1 MKSFERPRRMFRE
14 LRTLCPWPLPVIA
27 LLFGMLASAWMVSM
41 TDREMRETLLH
52 EARLLAA
59 AIDREH
65 LRSLAGD
72 ESDRELEPY
81 RRLKAQLTAVR
92 AADPKRRFVYLM
104 GRRSGGEIFIRVDSE
119 PEASEDYSPP
129 GQVYEEATS
138 DFEAVFERGAAFV
151 DGPLQDRWGV
161 WVSALVPLSDS
172 SGSIVSLLGMDV
184 EASSW
189 RRNVWKRSA
198 LSIVLIGVLL
208 GALLAAVS
216 ALRAGRRLREE
227 TARAD
232 ELALKAR
239 AASVAKSEF
248 LANMSHEIRT
258 PMNGVV
264 GMTGLLLDTELTEEQ
279 RRYAEIVRVS
289 AESLLSL
296 INDILDFSKIEAGK
310 LDLEILDFDLSSL
323 MDDFILTLAVSA
335 EEKGIELLCG
345 IDSDVP
351 VLLRGDP
358 GRLRQVLTNFV
369 SNAVKFTH
377 EGEVETRVSV
387 EEESDR
393 DVLLRFSVRD
403 TGIGI
408 GEEKMGLLFAKFSQ
422 VDAST
427 TRKYGGTGLGL
438 AISKQLAEM
447 MGGLVGVTSAEGKG
461 SEFWFTARLEKQPEI
476 LRRDTRPEADLRGVR
491 VLIVDDNATNRRLLH
506 ARLTSWG
513 MRPESVSDG
522 SAALASLDAA
532 LRGGDPF
539 RLAVVDMQMPGMD
552 GETLG
557 SLVRADGRFRALRM
571 LMLTS
576 LGIRGDARKF
586 AEAGFSGYL
595 NKPVRQNDLRDVLSF
610 ILTGDADAPGAIVT
624 RHTVRDSLSSF
635 DGGGA
640 RILLAEDNITNQH
653 VALGILKKFGVRAD
667 AAADGE
673 EVLAALAVAPYDL
686 VLMDCQMPRMDG
698 YEAARRIRR
707 LEGALRDV
715 PIVAMTANAMTGD
728 RERCLEAGMNDYVS
742 KPVSPGALAA
752 VLKKW
757 LPRRGKDGDGTCP
770 AKGTLSEVGETNERP
785 AHRTGEHDVEARLWN
800 REAFLDRLR
809 GDHELA
815 DEIVRDFLSE
825 APREIR
831 SLREALAA
839 GDAEMIERCAHSVK
853 GVSASVGG
861 ELLRAVAFEVERAA
875 AGGEFGVALER
886 LPLLEAEFERL
897 KKAMIDSAH

>member
-1 MKSFERPRRMFRE
+1 M
-14 LRTLCPWPLPVIA
+14 
-27 LLFGMLASAWMVSM
+27 
-41 TDREMRETLLH
+41 
-52 EARLLAA
+52 
-59 AIDREH
+59 
-65 LRSLAGD
+65 
-72 ESDRELEPY
+72 
-81 RRLKAQLTAVR
+81 
-92 AADPKRRFVYLM
+92 
-104 GRRSGGEIFIRVDSE
+104 
-119 PEASEDYSPP
+119 
-129 GQVYEEATS
+129 
-138 DFEAVFERGAAFV
+138 
-151 DGPLQDRWGV
+151 
-161 WVSALVPLSDS
+161 
-172 SGSIVSLLGMDV
+172 
-184 EASSW
+184 
-189 RRNVWKRSA
+189 
-198 LSIVLIGVLL
+198 
-208 GALLAAVS
+208 
-216 ALRAGRRLREE
+216 RAGRRLRAE

-232 ELALKAR
+232 ALAVKAR

-264 GMTGLLLDTELTEEQ
+264 GMTGLLLDTDLTEEQ

-323 MDDFILTLAVSA
+323 IDDFILTLAVSA

-345 IDSDVP
+345 IDPDVP

-377 EGEVETRVSV
+377 QGEVETRVSV
-387 EEESDR
+387 EEESER

-408 GEEKMGLLFAKFSQ
+408 GEEKMGLLFTKFSQ

-447 MGGLVGVTSAEGKG
+447 MGGLVGVTSVEGKG
-461 SEFWFTARLEKQPEI
+461 SEFWFTARLEKQEESM
-476 LRRDTRPEADLRGVR
+476 RRDIRPAADLRGVR

-513 MRPESVSDG
+513 MRPECVPG
-522 SAALASLDAA
+522 GTAALAALDSA
-532 LRGGDPF
+532 LRGDDPF
-539 RLAVVDMQMPGMD
+539 RLAVVDMQMPEMD
-552 GETLG
+552 GETFG
-557 SLVRADGRFRALRM
+557 CLVRADGRFGALRM

-576 LGIRGDARKF
+576 LGIRGDAKKF
-586 AEAGFSGYL
+586 SEAGFSGYL

-624 RHTVRDSLSSF
+624 RHTVRESLSSF

-653 VALGILKKFGVRAD
+653 VALGILKKLGVRAD
-667 AAADGE
+667 AVADGE
-673 EVLAALAVAPYDL
+673 EVLAALAAVPYSL

-698 YEAARRIRR
+698 YEAARRVRR
-707 LEGALRDV
+707 LEGPLRDV
-715 PIVAMTANAMTGD
+715 PIVAMTANAMAGD
-728 RERCLEAGMNDYVS
+728 REKCLDAGMNDYVS

-757 LPRRGKDGDGTCP
+757 LPRRGENGGGYSP
-770 AKGTLSEVGETNERP
+770 V
-785 AHRTGEHDVEARLWN
+785 RTPPQEADAVNGRSAPRTEHNAEARLWN
-800 REAFLDRLR
+800 REAFLERLR
-809 GDHELA
+809 GDQELA
-815 DEIVRDFLSE
+815 AEIVRDFLSE
-825 APREIR
+825 VPREMD

-839 GDAEMIERCAHSVK
+839 GDAETSEHCAHSVK

-861 ELLRAVAFEVERAA
+861 ELLRAVAFEMERAA
-875 AGGEFGVALER
+875 AGGDLDAARER

-897 KKAMIDSAH
+897 REAMSRSAH